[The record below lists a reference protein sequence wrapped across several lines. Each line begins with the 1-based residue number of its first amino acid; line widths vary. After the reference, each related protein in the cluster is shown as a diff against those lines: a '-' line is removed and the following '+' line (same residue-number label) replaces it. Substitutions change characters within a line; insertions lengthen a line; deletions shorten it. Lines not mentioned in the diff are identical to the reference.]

1 MAHNIQR
8 PKRKSLLLWGFLLI
22 FWFLLPLTWKVA
34 TKSSFEEFH
43 APVWEAST
51 RIQDLTHFWGHV
63 SDSKKTLIEKGRD
76 HQRILSDA
84 KHQISSIDHLEVEL
98 QRLKELKSQI
108 QKLETTLELEAKTKL
123 TPTISRISLRNLSG
137 WNQSFR
143 ISKGQRDF
151 LQVGNGVIS
160 FCGIVGRLE
169 QVYETSSQIQLIS
182 NKSFRM
188 VAHLKGDNRPVTFQ
202 GNGVLPGGQGQGIL
216 YDIPADVIIPK
227 GNDIQV
233 VSSNL
238 SGTYPKGLHIG
249 IISELTP
256 SVDGVFKVGK
266 VLLSPQ
272 LSLLSEVTILKYSN
286 AK

>member
-76 HQRILSDA
+76 HQRILADA
-84 KHQISSIDHLEVEL
+84 KHQISSIDHLE
-98 QRLKELKSQI
+98 
-108 QKLETTLELEAKTKL
+108 
-123 TPTISRISLRNLSG
+123 
-137 WNQSFR
+137 
-143 ISKGQRDF
+143 
-151 LQVGNGVIS
+151 
-160 FCGIVGRLE
+160 
-169 QVYETSSQIQLIS
+169 
-182 NKSFRM
+182 
-188 VAHLKGDNRPVTFQ
+188 
-202 GNGVLPGGQGQGIL
+202 GQGIL

>member
-8 PKRKSLLLWGFLLI
+8 PKKKSLLLWGFFLV
-22 FWFLLPLTWKVA
+22 FWFLLPLSWKVS

-51 RIQDLTHFWGHV
+51 RLQDLTHFWGHV

-84 KHQISSIDHLEVEL
+84 KLQISSIDQVKVEL

-108 QKLETTLELEAKTKL
+108 QKLETTLKLETKTKF
-123 TPTISRISLRNLSG
+123 TPTMSRISLRNLSG
-137 WNQSFR
+137 WNQSFK
-143 ISKGQRDF
+143 ISKGYRDS
-151 LQVGNGVIS
+151 LQVGHGVIS

-169 QVYETSSQIQLIS
+169 QVYETSSQIQLIT
-182 NKSFRM
+182 NKNFRM

-202 GNGVLPGGQGQGIL
+202 GNGVLPGGQGHGIL

-227 GNDIQV
+227 GSDIQV

-238 SGTYPKGLHIG
+238 SDTYPKGLHIG
-249 IISELTP
+249 TISELAP

-272 LSLLSEVTILKYSN
+272 LSLLSEVTILKDSN